1 MLGITSSPARALS
14 GTAVVPADKSIS
26 HRSVIFG
33 ALADGVTEVTNLLTG
48 EDVLTTVAAFRDL
61 SLIHI

>member
-26 HRSVIFG
+26 HRTVIFG
-33 ALADGVTEVTNLLTG
+33 ALADGVTEVSNLLEGEKTG
-48 EDVLTTVAAFRDL
+48 IFHKSRGIGKL
-61 SLIHI
+61 